1 MKHAGDVV
9 EILEAFDLTGSLR
22 EAARLTGCSPMTVA
36 RYVRLRETGQAT
48 ADPVRRDQILD
59 PFLPKLEEWV
69 ERSRGRVRADVAHEK
84 LSALGFD
91 GSERTTRR
99 AVADIKRAYA
109 AGHRRV
115 FRPWIPEPGMW
126 FLCRSPHKSHYAAP
140 GIMRRR
146 GRWLGER
153 ETLESA

>member
-22 EAARLTGCSPMTVA
+22 EAARLTGCSPNTVA
-36 RYVRLRETGQAT
+36 RYVRLRERGQVAP
-48 ADPVRRDQILD
+48 DPVRRDQILD
-59 PFLPKLEEWV
+59 PYLAKLEEWV
-69 ERSRGRVRADVAHEK
+69 ERSHGRVRADIAHEK
-84 LSALGFD
+84 LCALGFD

-126 FLCRSPHKSHYAAP
+126 LLCRSPHKSQYAAP

-146 GRWLGER
+146 GRRLGVKGAI
-153 ETLESA
+153 ESA